1 MSLLLEALKKAEKA
15 KEEAQ
20 RRASEG
26 GGSELQLA
34 DSATQPQA
42 AAPAQAPAQPV
53 LTRAELPDI
62 TAPVEIL
69 PEDLAAG
76 TRPASGE
83 LQLESP
89 PPSPKPAAGA
99 APRRAPAPDPQS
111 AQRASARKVFEA
123 KVREP
128 NPRLPFYITM
138 GLLGAAAIGVVVYFW
153 IQLRP
158 PAPLV
163 NLNPKPSAEVAA
175 PAPTTPP
182 PRAAAQQPA
191 GGATDIPGLPGAAQ
205 APAPAPA
212 AVAPAAVKPKPA
224 APRASAPAAAS
235 KRSGTPAIPRD
246 APPPRV
252 AVAPRAPAER
262 APATRPAEAAPAPAS
277 RPAPR
282 VHPNVAAGY
291 AAYQAGKFDVARG
304 EYQAALREEPGNR
317 DALLGLAAL
326 DMREQRYESADA
338 IYRQLL
344 RTDPRDPYAHAGLLA
359 LRGQGIDPVTAESRV
374 KTLLAAEPDSAVLH
388 FTLGNQYAQQAR
400 WAEAQQ
406 AYFKAVV
413 AEPENADY
421 AYNLAVSLEH
431 LRQAGPAL
439 DYYRRALA
447 LSERGKA
454 SFDRAAAQARVQQ
467 LAR

>member
-15 KEEAQ
+15 KEDAQ

-26 GGSELQLA
+26 GSELQLA
-34 DSATQPQA
+34 DTAQPQ
-42 AAPAQAPAQPV
+42 PGGQASAQPV

-62 TAPVEIL
+62 TAPLEIL

-76 TRPASGE
+76 SPSASAESG
-83 LQLESP
+83 LTLESA
-89 PPSPKPAAGA
+89 PSPKQSTG
-99 APRRAPAPDPQS
+99 APRRATADPQP
-111 AQRASARKVFEA
+111 AQRATARKVFEA

-128 NPRLPFYITM
+128 NPRLPFFIMM
-138 GLLGAAAIGVVVYFW
+138 GALGAFAIGTVVYFW

-163 NLNPKPSAEVAA
+163 NTNPVRPAAEVAV
-175 PAPTTPP
+175 APTAPSGQS
-182 PRAAAQQPA
+182 AQPQPA
-191 GGATDIPGLPGAAQ
+191 GAVGAIPGLPTGTSA
-205 APAPAPA
+205 APAE
-212 AVAPAAVKPKPA
+212 PKPA
-224 APRASAPAAAS
+224 PRAATPAPVRSA
-235 KRSGTPAIPRD
+235 TPAIPRD
-246 APPPRV
+246 TPPPRI
-252 AVAPRAPAER
+252 AVAARTPAARAPAAR
-262 APATRPAEAAPAPAS
+262 AAEPPPPPPAS

-282 VHPNVAAGY
+282 VNPHVAAGY
-291 AAYQAGKFDVARG
+291 AAYQAGKLEAARN
-304 EYQAALREEPGNR
+304 EYQFALREEPGNR

-338 IYRQLL
+338 TYRQLL

-359 LRGQGIDPVTAESRV
+359 LRGQGIDPVTAESRL
-374 KTLLAAEPDSAVLH
+374 KNLLTAEPDSAVLN
-388 FTLGNQYAQQAR
+388 FALGNQYAQQAR
-400 WAEAQQ
+400 WPEAQQ

-413 AEPENADY
+413 AEPENPDY

-431 LRQAGPAL
+431 MRQVAPAL

-447 LSERGKA
+447 LTEGRNA
-454 SFDRAAAQARVQQ
+454 SFDRTAAQARVQQ

>member
-20 RRASEG
+20 RRPSD

-34 DSATQPQA
+34 DAAQSQA
-42 AAPAQAPAQPV
+42 ASGAPAQPV

-62 TAPVEIL
+62 SAPLEIH
-69 PEDLAAG
+69 PEDLSAG
-76 TRPASGE
+76 SQPASASGG
-83 LQLESP
+83 LSLESTP
-89 PPSPKPAAGA
+89 QPRPSGA
-99 APRRAPAPDPQS
+99 APRRQAAAAVDPQP
-111 AQRASARKVFEA
+111 AQRATARKVFEA

-128 NPRLPFYITM
+128 NPRLPFFISV
-138 GLLGAAAIGVVVYFW
+138 GALVVFAIGTFIYFW

-158 PAPLV
+158 PAPLI
-163 NLNPKPSAEVAA
+163 NANPVPPAGETPSAA
-175 PAPTTPP
+175 
-182 PRAAAQQPA
+182 
-191 GGATDIPGLPGAAQ
+191 
-205 APAPAPA
+205 APAPA
-212 AVAPAAVKPKPA
+212 AQSAAAQSASSAAAIPGLPSSPSPAAPAQPKPA
-224 APRASAPAAAS
+224 APRAAAPGAAKPA
-235 KRSGTPAIPRD
+235 TPAIPRD

-252 AVAPRAPAER
+252 AFTPRTPAARAPVARAE
-262 APATRPAEAAPAPAS
+262 EPAPAS
-277 RPAPR
+277 RPVPR
-282 VHPNVAAGY
+282 VHPSVAAGY
-291 AAYQAGKFDVARG
+291 AAYQAGRYDVARS
-304 EYQAALREEPGNR
+304 EYQHAQRDEPGNR

-326 DMREQRYESADA
+326 DMREQRYDSADA

-374 KTLLAAEPDSAVLH
+374 KGLLAGEPDSGVLH

-431 LRQAGPAL
+431 LRQTGPAL
-439 DYYRRALA
+439 DYYRRAIA
-447 LSERGKA
+447 LTETRKA